1 METHKLDNWA
11 TLYSKYSLSV
21 QRAKLIIIISF
32 LFVAFPSSI
41 SYAKNKRKI
50 EKVSVS
56 STQTLSMLY
65 ALDSVPLP
73 HLEAEQPSDILS
85 NVGQTGD
92 GIAALPA
99 NDIESI
105 YVLSIAAWKPSNQW
119 INSNLLNKS
128 AWK

>member
-11 TLYSKYSLSV
+11 ALYSKYSLSV
-21 QRAKLIIIISF
+21 QRAKMIIIISF

-41 SYAKNKRKI
+41 SYA
-50 EKVSVS
+50 
-56 STQTLSMLY
+56 
-65 ALDSVPLP
+65 
-73 HLEAEQPSDILS
+73 
-85 NVGQTGD
+85 
-92 GIAALPA
+92 

-105 YVLSIAAWKPSNQW
+105 YVLSTVTWKPSNQW